1 MTILIV
7 FSSFSAL
14 TLLDTTK
21 ELESVTKKLQDPKL
35 TMSDVRVLFDFV
47 IEHFPGM
54 SHYLS
59 ADAEII
65 QDPILER
72 AIVKIQDGQQLTAE
86 EIVHAQY
93 FELPATAIATAEV
106 NAQEESESFAELA
119 LKRRRVAAP
128 ASASSHRGAGGGQA
142 GRSGGRRQCDVPVQP
157 QYQPLHFIPPT
168 SNICERFFSLA
179 KLVYSDLRKA
189 MKRTT
194 LEMLLFL
201 HLNRHLWD
209 MEMVQKVVRDKCD
222 DADFDNVSDEE

>member
-1 MTILIV
+1 MTILII
-7 FSSFSAL
+7 FSSFSAV
-14 TLLDTTK
+14 TLLDTMQK
-21 ELESVTKKLQDPKL
+21 LESVTKKLQDPKL

-47 IEHFPGM
+47 IENFPGM

-86 EIVHAQY
+86 EIARAQC
-93 FELPATAIATAEV
+93 FELPATAVTTAEA
-106 NAQEESESFAELA
+106 NAQEELESFAEMA
-119 LKRRRVAAP
+119 LKRRRITSTV
-128 ASASSHRGAGGGQA
+128 SASV
-142 GRSGGRRQCDVPVQP
+142 SGGRKRCQRDITDIPVQP
-157 QYQPLHFIPPT
+157 QYQSLHFIPPT

-194 LEMLLFL
+194 LEMILFL
-201 HLNRHLWD
+201 RLNRHLWN
-209 MEMVQKVVRDKCD
+209 MEMVQKVVRDKD
-222 DADFDNVSDEE
+222 KGNDGDDNVSDEDFEE